1 MRDIPIQV
9 LLSFPPANYTNPA
22 TRGPALII
30 INAIL
35 IAIVVLIVLL
45 RLYTRLFIK
54 RWIGSDDIFIIIATI
69 FTIGLTTAVILANVK
84 YMW

>member
-9 LLSFPPANYTNPA
+9 MLSFPAGNYKNPE

-30 INAIL
+30 INSIL

-54 RWIGSDDIFIIIATI
+54 RWIGSDDIFIIIATV
-69 FTIGLTTAVILANVK
+69 FTIGLTVAVVLANVR